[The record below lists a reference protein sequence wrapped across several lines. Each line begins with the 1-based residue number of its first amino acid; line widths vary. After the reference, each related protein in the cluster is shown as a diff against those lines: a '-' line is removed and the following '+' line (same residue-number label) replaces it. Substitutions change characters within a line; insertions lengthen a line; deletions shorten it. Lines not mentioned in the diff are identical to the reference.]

1 MWRRASS
8 LPVGDVGKLEARRHT
23 QSSVTIDGMASRSIP
38 PQMKQALIVGPTRFD
53 VTTARVPELREPGEI
68 LLRTAACGICSG
80 DLMPWYL
87 AKKVGSVLGHEVVGW
102 AVEVGRDVSHIRV
115 GDLVFAHHHAPCL
128 Q

>member
-23 QSSVTIDGMASRSIP
+23 QGSVTIDGMASRSIP
-38 PQMKQALIVGPTRFD
+38 RQMKQALIVASTRFD

-87 AKKVGSVLGHEVVGW
+87 AKKVGTVLGHEPAGR
-102 AVEVGRDVSHIRV
+102 AVEVGPAV
-115 GDLVFAHHHAPCL
+115 AHVR